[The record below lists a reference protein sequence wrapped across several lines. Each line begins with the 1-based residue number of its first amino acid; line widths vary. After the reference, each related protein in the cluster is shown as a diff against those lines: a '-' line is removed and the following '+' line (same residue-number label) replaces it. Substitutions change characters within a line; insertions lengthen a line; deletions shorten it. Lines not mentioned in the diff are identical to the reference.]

1 MHRNPKAP
9 SLARRVVVSVS
20 LGFLVALAGASAE
33 HLIEG
38 TPVWS
43 LSVVDDVVVGVI
55 TGLFVFAY
63 EQQQHRAVLNKIRV
77 IAEMNHHVRNALQA
91 ITYAP
96 YAEQAKQIPLIEASV
111 QRIQWALR
119 EILPGEMEESQQV
132 EDRSA
137 GL

>member
-1 MHRNPKAP
+1 MYRNPKAP
-9 SLARRVVVSVS
+9 SLARRVAVSVS
-20 LGFLVALAGASAE
+20 LGFLVALAGAAAE

-38 TPVWS
+38 TPVLS
-43 LSVVDDVVVGVI
+43 LSVIDDVVVGVI

-119 EILPGEMEESQQV
+119 EILPGEMQES
-132 EDRSA
+132 
-137 GL
+137 